1 MYVCTK
7 PQVDL
12 LWSDDGHQEEEKL
25 INDNDEDNNDNNDDD
40 DVCDQMTDKS
50 GGREEEKLSNV
61 ARVSPVAQAS
71 SAPDQAATKLSPP
84 PSYKVAVYE
93 AQVRDQ
99 WWQEIEILKYIPDQG
114 PQGEAGDRETW
125 DKKIEFLLAVV
136 GFAVDLGN
144 VWRFPYVCYANGGGG
159 AGLGWAGLGWA
170 GLGWVSI
177 HLVLRSVPGPILRH
191 AHIRRTA
198 PVLHG
203 AVSGPVPQVSILIL
217 LLTAMY
223 PGVQVR
229 LPVAVGEDL
238 PDAEGD
244 RVRHLHHRRVRG
256 HVLQHRHRLGRVLLR
271 PEHHER
277 GAVHLL
283 GPGGY

>member
-1 MYVCTK
+1 M
-7 PQVDL
+7 
-12 LWSDDGHQEEEKL
+12 EKL
-25 INDNDEDNNDNNDDD
+25 SNDNDDDNDD
-40 DVCDQMTDKS
+40 DVCVQMTDKS

-93 AQVRDQ
+93 AQVQSPVQ
-99 WWQEIEILKYIPDQG
+99 WWQEIDRFQYAPDQG

-159 AGLGWAGLGWA
+159 TGLGWA

-177 HLVLRSVPGPILRH
+177 HLVLRSVPGPLLRH

-203 AVSGPVPQVSILIL
+203 AVSGPVPQVPSLHTNL
-217 LLTAMY
+217 APDCNVSRC
-223 PGVQVR
+223 PGAAACR
-229 LPVAVGEDL
+229 CG
-238 PDAEGD
+238 
-244 RVRHLHHRRVRG
+244 RRSARC
-256 HVLQHRHRLGRVLLR
+256 
-271 PEHHER
+271 
-277 GAVHLL
+277 
-283 GPGGY
+283 